1 MLEPVADLTIDLPP
15 LLNGRPVVPP
25 ERPRDAALRAV
36 QAGDAEAG
44 DLFWSC
50 DPDVIA
56 LTLALEPEVSPDRA
70 REMLFALMVASADA
84 IGALGPP
91 ELAFTWTWPDRFYAN
106 GAAVGWAF
114 LDMSEDLDEAGAPV
128 WLLVGLEVRLKPYP
142 DADPGNAPDRTSLW
156 DEGAGDLVA
165 PQVVEG
171 LSRHMSSWI
180 NRWEGDGFKPV
191 HDAWLFRCAV
201 YKKTALQVP
210 PQAQGAAQ
218 GVAVGQEIGQ
228 AQELDQGQMLGLDE
242 HGNCL
247 FQPIRDAGQGAPEL
261 LPLTDYLRSG
271 GYLQP
276 MAGPT
281 APRPESD

>member
-50 DPDVIA
+50 DPGKVA
-56 LTLALEPEVSPDRA
+56 LTLVLEPEVSPARA
-70 REMLFALMVASADA
+70 QEMLFALMVASADA

-91 ELAFTWTWPDRFYAN
+91 ELAFTWTWPNRFYAN
-106 GAAVGWAF
+106 GASVGCAD
-114 LDMSEDLDEAGAPV
+114 LDMSPDLDDDGAPM
-128 WLLVGLEVRLKPYP
+128 WLLVGLDIRLKPYP

-156 DEGAGDLVA
+156 DEGAGDLAA
-165 PQVVEG
+165 PQVVEA

-191 HDAWLFRCAV
+191 HDAWLFRCDV
-201 YKKTALQVP
+201 YRKTAQRVSPDGQGTERGQV
-210 PQAQGAAQ
+210 
-218 GVAVGQEIGQ
+218 
-228 AQELDQGQMLGLDE
+228 LGLDE

-247 FQPIRDAGQGAPEL
+247 FQTEAQGEHSAPQIL
-261 LPLTDYLRSG
+261 LLMDYLASNG
-271 GYLQP
+271 FVQP
-276 MAGPT
+276 LPDQK
-281 APRPESD
+281 PLSPESA